1 MALKTVSNVS
11 ILRRSEPLGGSHTIV
26 VALLGAM
33 LFAQFFLPRFALHFG
48 QRELSFDVIVT
59 LVSVATLGLVGGV
72 RPEPARVAL
81 YCIAI
86 GCMLVS
92 AAFNGGGLTGRVSA
106 PSFLLL
112 ASMYFAYVF
121 VIPDPSGATFEA
133 TLRLFRRFSLI
144 VAFAGIAQFAAQV
157 AIPGP

>member
-48 QRELSFDVIVT
+48 QRELSFDVIV
-59 LVSVATLGLVGGV
+59 
-72 RPEPARVAL
+72 
-81 YCIAI
+81 
-86 GCMLVS
+86 MLVS

-121 VIPDPSGATFEA
+121 VNPDPSGATFEA